1 VLLLLRLCCRNW
13 EAACLFIVLDTGC
26 PARIPAAAEL
36 AKGKHSTVCSYLDTR
51 SGHLV
56 AVKTYYKR
64 TMAKRHY
71 RNVRRE
77 IAINKMLAKQ
87 R

>member
-1 VLLLLRLCCRNW
+1 M
-13 EAACLFIVLDTGC
+13 
-26 PARIPAAAEL
+26 
-36 AKGKHSTVCSYLDTR
+36 CSFLDTR
-51 SGHLV
+51 TGQV

-77 IAINKMLAKQ
+77 IAISRLLARQ